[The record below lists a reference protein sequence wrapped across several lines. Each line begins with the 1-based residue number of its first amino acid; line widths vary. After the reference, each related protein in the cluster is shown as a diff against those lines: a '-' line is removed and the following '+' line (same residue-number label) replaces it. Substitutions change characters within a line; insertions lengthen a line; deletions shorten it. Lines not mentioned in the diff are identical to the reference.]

1 MQRLE
6 EELCSARVFAGE
18 QAVDDYGKLGWHV
31 RAEFDEW
38 RNRGVQVDGVEFVEG
53 LRLAVGSQALP
64 ANWTEREVILL
75 THFSELS
82 YGEVAGILNI
92 PEGTVAVEVGSP
104 VLGVDGAHLGRVE
117 EVVVDA
123 NTERMTHIV
132 IERGLVSKERRLIP
146 TEWVEVLTE
155 REVRL
160 AVAAEAVDQL
170 PLYEP

>member
-1 MQRLE
+1 M
-6 EELCSARVFAGE
+6 
-18 QAVDDYGKLGWHV
+18 
-31 RAEFDEW
+31 
-38 RNRGVQVDGVEFVEG
+38 
-53 LRLAVGSQALP
+53 
-64 ANWTEREVILL
+64 
-75 THFSELS
+75 
-82 YGEVAGILNI
+82 
-92 PEGTVAVEVGSP
+92 AVEVGSP

-123 NTERMTHIV
+123 NTDRMTHIV
-132 IERGLVSKERRLIP
+132 VERGLVSKERRLIP